1 MSSESGARQCTR
13 KQTARA
19 RAGAAAASTHTHQLA
34 QRACAI
40 IKRLEAARRR
50 TRLVQQPSACCG
62 WARPCRLHTPTPTP
76 APPWLSTDER
86 ASAQRFMRPS
96 RLAAREFRLRGC
108 MCSHVHRRSGS
119 CAHTCSGRAWGH
131 TSRSVLGR
139 GTVHRRHRTSG
150 AVAADERSAMKPSR
164 RARCSRE
171 RASPRRARTRRAAHL
186 LSGGLRG
193 PSPSAEFDGQLEGL
207 EGCRPHQ

>member
-13 KQTARA
+13 KQNARA

-62 WARPCRLHTPTPTP
+62 WARPCRLHTPTPTL
-76 APPWLSTDER
+76 APPWLATDER
-86 ASAQRFMRPS
+86 ASGQ
-96 RLAAREFRLRGC
+96 LL
-108 MCSHVHRRSGS
+108 MCSHVQRPRV
-119 CAHTCSGRAWGH
+119 GH
-131 TSRSVLGR
+131 TSCSVLGR
-139 GTVHRRHRTSG
+139 GTARRRHRTSG

-164 RARCSRE
+164 WARWSRE

-186 LSGGLRG
+186 LCGGLRG